1 MKISQCMNMK
11 QLLGKYTFPI
21 FLSKT
26 TALFFS
32 DEEKRKLYRST
43 SVKHAQDCLTNTIL
57 NTDETEI
64 HNLMSSLLDRID
76 KELNPSLSSDTCCM
90 LFNASTIQRHI
101 SQNYD
106 DDGFLPTATDDI
118 FSDDLFQPLDDYKHS
133 IGILLDDNDDDKN
146 VNKNFNRVP
155 SRKLLGFVFFIE
167 I

>member
-1 MKISQCMNMK
+1 MK

>member
-1 MKISQCMNMK
+1 MK

-26 TALFFS
+26 TASFFS

-43 SVKHAQDCLTNTIL
+43 SVKHAQDSLTHTIL
-57 NTDETEI
+57 NTDEAEI

-76 KELNPSLSSDTCCM
+76 KELNPFISSDTCCM

-101 SQNYD
+101 SQNSSYNNHD
-106 DDGFLPTATDDI
+106 DNGFLPTATDDI
-118 FSDDLFQPLDDYKHS
+118 FSDDLCQPLDDYKHS

-146 VNKNFNRVP
+146 FNRVP
-155 SRKLLGFVFFIE
+155 SRKLLSFVFFIE